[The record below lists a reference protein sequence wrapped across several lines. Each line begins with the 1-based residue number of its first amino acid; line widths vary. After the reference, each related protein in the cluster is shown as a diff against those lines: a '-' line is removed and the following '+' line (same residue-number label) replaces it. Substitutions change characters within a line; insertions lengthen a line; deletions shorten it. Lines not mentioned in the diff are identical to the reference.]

1 MAKTMPNDAGEH
13 DSKPSAG
20 EAKPKGFGQSLTDTV
35 RVVGRL
41 LKGEINVEFE
51 SLSDLFLK
59 ELQDLYAAEKQL
71 IVALP
76 QMADAAGSED
86 LQAAFREHLEETRI
100 HLQRLEQVFEELNF
114 QPERK
119 PGMAME
125 GLISEVH
132 AWIAEQTSPG
142 VMDAGLIAV
151 AQPIEHYEIAG
162 YGCVRTYAHL
172 LGHRSIEPL
181 LQTTLNEEGAADKKL
196 TQLARRINVR
206 AKKAK

>member
-1 MAKTMPNDAGEH
+1 MAKTMPNDADDKET
-13 DSKPSAG
+13 KPSAG
-20 EAKPKGFGQSLTDTV
+20 EAKSKGFGQSLSDTV

-41 LKGEINVEFE
+41 LKGEINVEFD

-71 IVALP
+71 LVALP
-76 QMADAAGSED
+76 QMADAAGSQD
-86 LQAAFREHLEETRI
+86 LQAAFREHLEETRT
-100 HLQRLEQVFEELNF
+100 HLQRLDQVFEELNV

-119 PGMAME
+119 PCKAME
-125 GLISEVH
+125 GLICEAH
-132 AWIAEQTSPG
+132 AWIAGQPSPG

-162 YGCVRTYAHL
+162 YGCVRTYADL
-172 LGHRSIEPL
+172 LGYRAIVPL

-196 TQLARRINVR
+196 TQLARRINVL